1 MIVNTVKRSQSSR
14 IMVYIMSYGIAVIM
28 LIPLLWMLISA
39 FKAPGSTVTVLKQLL
54 SAPFTLESYAK
65 VLKPDGSAMMWRW
78 TLNSIIVG
86 VVQTVITVLFSSWA
100 AYAVS
105 RIPIKGKTVI
115 FALILAGMM
124 VPMEAIVVPLFE
136 MIVELGWVNSYH
148 GLIWPGMMLPL
159 AFLILKQFI
168 DQLPNELLEAARIDG
183 AGNFRIWWK
192 IIWPLSRSSMAAV
205 SIFIFVQSWNNLLW
219 PMLVAQETSMMTLPV
234 GIPTFQSTF
243 ATDLA
248 VPMASNV
255 LASLPALIVFLM
267 FQRHIIK
274 GIAMTG
280 IK

>member
-1 MIVNTVKRSQSSR
+1 MLIIQRSKLSR
-14 IMVYIMSYGIAVIM
+14 IMSYFFAYFFAAIM
-28 LIPLLWMLISA
+28 LLPLIWMVLSA
-39 FKAPGSTVTVLKQLL
+39 FKEPGSTVTVVKNLI
-54 SAPFTLESYAK
+54 APPFTLESFAR
-65 VLKPDGSAMMWRW
+65 VLKPDGTAMMWRW
-78 TLNSIIVG
+78 TLNSVLVG
-86 VVQTVITVLFSSWA
+86 LVQTAITIVLSSWA

-105 RIPIKGKTVI
+105 RIPFKGKTFV

-124 VPMEAIVVPLFE
+124 VPMESIVVPLFE
-136 MIVELGWVNSYH
+136 MIADLGWVNSYNA
-148 GLIWPGMMLPL
+148 LIWPGMMLPL

-183 AGNFRIWWK
+183 AGTFRIWWS
-192 IIWPLSRSSMAAV
+192 IIWPLSTSSMAAV
-205 SIFIFVQSWNNLLW
+205 GIFIFISSWNNLLW

-255 LASLPALIVFLM
+255 LASLPALIVFLL
-267 FQRHIIK
+267 FQRNIIK
-274 GIAMTG
+274 GISMTG

>member
-1 MIVNTVKRSQSSR
+1 MRRSAGT
-14 IMVYIMSYGIAVIM
+14 ILVYVLAYALAVVM
-28 LIPLLWMLISA
+28 LIPVLWMFISA
-39 FKAPGSTVTVLKQLL
+39 FKAPGSTVTVISKLL
-54 SAPFTLESYAK
+54 SPPFTLESFAK

-78 TLNSIIVG
+78 TLNSVIVG
-86 VVQTVITVLFSSWA
+86 VVQTVVTIFCSSWA

-105 RIPIKGKTVI
+105 RIPFRGKSFL
-115 FALILAGMM
+115 FAFILAGMM
-124 VPMEAIVVPLFE
+124 VPMESIVVPLFD
-136 MIVELGWVNSYH
+136 MAVDLGWVNRYH

-168 DQLPNELLEAARIDG
+168 DQLPNELFEAAKIDG
-183 AGNFRIWWK
+183 AGSLTIWWT
-192 IIWPLSRSSMAAV
+192 IVWPLSRSSMAAV

-219 PMLVAQETSMMTLPV
+219 PMLVAQETAMMTLPV
-234 GIPTFQSTF
+234 GIPTFQSVF

-255 LASLPALIVFLM
+255 LASLPAIVVFLL
-267 FQRHIIK
+267 FQRHIVK